1 MSDSIHPDTHMGP
14 VALTVADLARSR
26 RYYTER
32 IGLRALEE
40 GESELVLGVHARPL
54 LHLIEQP
61 GARQVRNTTGLYHF
75 ALLLPSRTAL
85 AHTLQHLIATDTP
98 LTGAS
103 DHAVSEALYLADPDG
118 HGIEIYRDRS
128 RSEWQYP
135 GGVLKMTVDPFDVQ
149 GVLAELDGATAASA
163 NMPDET
169 VMGHVHLHVADLAAA
184 EQFYVDVLGMDL
196 MVRYGNMASFV
207 AAGGYHH
214 HLGLNV
220 WAGVGAPPP
229 PADAARLRWA
239 TLVLPDA
246 AALAAVNARLDA
258 RGIPVERRAGELFV
272 HDPSANPWRIVL
284 AGQ

>member
-1 MSDSIHPDTHMGP
+1 MAESIHPDAYMGP

-26 RYYTER
+26 RYYVER
-32 IGLRALEE
+32 IGLSALAEQD
-40 GESELVLGVHARPL
+40 GALILGVVGRPL
-54 LHLIEQP
+54 LYLYEQP
-61 GARQVRNTTGLYHF
+61 GARQVHNTSGLYHF
-75 ALLLPSRTAL
+75 ALLLPSRLEL
-85 AHTLQHLIATDTP
+85 ARTLRHLIDTGTP

-103 DHAVSEALYLADPDG
+103 DHAVSEALYLSDPDG
-118 HGIEIYRDRS
+118 HGIEIYRDRP
-128 RSEWQYP
+128 RSEWRYP
-135 GGVLKMTVDPFDVQ
+135 GGVLKMTVDPFDAE
-149 GVLAELDGATAASA
+149 GVLAELDDATAVDGG
-163 NMPDET
+163 MPAGT

-214 HLGLNV
+214 HVGLNI

-246 AALAAVNARLDA
+246 DALAAVKTRLEA
-258 RGIPVERRAGELFV
+258 TGSVVEQRGSELFV
-272 HDPSANPWRIVL
+272 HDPSANPWRIVT
-284 AGQ
+284 AGA